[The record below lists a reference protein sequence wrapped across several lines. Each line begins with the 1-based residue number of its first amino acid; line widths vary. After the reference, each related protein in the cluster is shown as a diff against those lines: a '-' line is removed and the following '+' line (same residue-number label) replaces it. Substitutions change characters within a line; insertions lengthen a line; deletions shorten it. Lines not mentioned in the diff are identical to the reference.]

1 MITCGIKLFFF
12 YLKILI
18 KAKWDFKKIKKK
30 KFLLVDGLY
39 NPFLKYYNKK
49 NFNIIYRRGESINT
63 RVLLKCIL
71 NFDISTLNYYRHFIK
86 LADPKLILTAFDF
99 HPIFYKLSKLSGV
112 KTLMIQRGKRTKS
125 DGIMQDKNL
134 KEESR
139 KKLFFID
146 YIFLYNRFTSSF
158 YKKFIKGRYLN
169 IGSFENN
176 FEKIKFSKQKKE
188 IIFISN
194 FKLGKNKKLLANCEN
209 DDLLVYN
216 LHKLAISKK
225 IKFSIL
231 PKHHEKV
238 EKLDEF
244 LFFKNLLKKNFIFI
258 NKKKR
263 SSPYKIVSKY
273 KYVFCTYSTL
283 GVENLSKGGRT
294 GFIFFKSRNN
304 PTRHFRFGSLE
315 KLPIKGHFWTTEH
328 KFDLNE
334 LKRVFNFVIKSKEK
348 IWKIKSQ
355 LIAKKMLE
363 FDYDNKIF
371 RSIVSN
377 ELKKKIN

>member
-1 MITCGIKLFFF
+1 MIVNKSKLFFS

-18 KAKWDFKKIKKK
+18 LSKWDFKKIEKK
-30 KFLLVDGLY
+30 KFLLVDGSY
-39 NPFLKYYNKK
+39 NPFLKYYNEKD
-49 NFNIIYRRGESINT
+49 FNIIYRRGESINT

-71 NFDISTLNYYRHFIK
+71 NFNVTSLNYYRHFIK
-86 LADPKLILTAFDF
+86 LADPKLIFTAFDYL
-99 HPIFYKLSKLSGV
+99 PIFYKLSKLSGV
-112 KTLMIQRGKRTKS
+112 KTFMLQKGQRTKS

-176 FEKIKFSKQKKE
+176 FEKIKFSKQKNE
-188 IIFISN
+188 IVFISN
-194 FKLGKNKKLLANCEN
+194 FKIDKNKKLLSNCEN
-209 DDLLVYN
+209 DNLLVHN

-231 PKHHEKV
+231 PKQIK
-238 EKLDEF
+238 KKKNLDEF

-258 NKKKR
+258 KKKR
-263 SSPYKIVSKY
+263 HNSNKIINKY
-273 KYVFCTYSTL
+273 KYVFCTYSSL
-283 GVENLSKGGRT
+283 GRENLSKGGRS

-315 KLPIKGHFWTTEH
+315 KLPQQGYFWTTKE

-334 LKRVFNFVIKSKEK
+334 LKRVFNFVIKSNEK
-348 IWKIKSQ
+348 IWKSKSK
-355 LIAKKMLE
+355 LVAKKMLE
-363 FDYDNKIF
+363 FNYNNKVF
-371 RSIVSN
+371 RSIVKK
-377 ELKKKIN
+377 ELNNKVN